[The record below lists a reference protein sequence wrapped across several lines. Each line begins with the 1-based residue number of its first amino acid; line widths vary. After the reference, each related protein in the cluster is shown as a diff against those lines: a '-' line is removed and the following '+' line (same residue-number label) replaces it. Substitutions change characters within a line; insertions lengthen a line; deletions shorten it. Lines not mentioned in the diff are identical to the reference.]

1 MERLTNQKA
10 KQYLE
15 ETQLLNDVRFSMR
28 DMILYIV
35 KSGELERFWTAVE
48 KENDRVKK
56 EAKREF

>member
-1 MERLTNQKA
+1 MERLTNQKT

-15 ETQLLNDVRFSMR
+15 ETHLLNDVRFSMR

>member
-35 KSGELERFWTAVE
+35 KSGELERFWTTVE
-48 KENDRVKK
+48 KENDRIKK